1 MLSKQ
6 IGEEAG
12 QVTGTRV
19 LPDEGAG
26 PQVEMSIQESGTL
39 LGVPVSEMCT
49 FASVIRPDG
58 TLFAHGQGVA
68 TTDDGEMAPWQ
79 GQGAGRFTGHGTAS
93 SWRGAIYFQTTA
105 CTNPRHRPTRP
116 QARIA
121 PGPCQR
127 ARNITAAGEMGNSPM
142 RATGAAMH
150 ALYA

>member
-49 FASVIRPDG
+49 LVSVIRPDG

-68 TTDDGEMAPWQ
+68 ATDDGEIAPWRARAPAASPATARRRP
-79 GQGAGRFTGHGTAS
+79 GAGPSISCPARKA
-93 SWRGAIYFQTTA
+93 GAAQ
-105 CTNPRHRPTRP
+105 RHRR
-116 QARIA
+116 
-121 PGPCQR
+121 GV
-127 ARNITAAGEMGNSPM
+127 
-142 RATGAAMH
+142 
-150 ALYA
+150 

>member
-1 MLSKQ
+1 MEGETVLSKQ

-26 PQVEMSIQESGTL
+26 PQVEMSIEESGTL

-49 FASVIRPDG
+49 FVAVIRPDG

-93 SWRGAIYFQTTA
+93 SWRGAIYFQTASEKLEQLNGIAVVFELEIDESGKTA
-105 CTNPRHRPTRP
+105 F
-116 QARIA
+116 
-121 PGPCQR
+121 
-127 ARNITAAGEMGNSPM
+127 
-142 RATGAAMH
+142 
-150 ALYA
+150 

>member
-26 PQVEMSIQESGTL
+26 PQVEMSIEENGTL
-39 LGVPVSEMCT
+39 LGVHVSEMCT
-49 FASVIRPDG
+49 FVSVIRPDG

-93 SWRGAIYFQTTA
+93 SWRGAIYFQTA
-105 CTNPRHRPTRP
+105 SQRL
-116 QARIA
+116 ARLNGIA
-121 PGPCQR
+121 AVFEFETDESGKTE
-127 ARNITAAGEMGNSPM
+127 AKTYEWK
-142 RATGAAMH
+142 
-150 ALYA
+150 

>member
-1 MLSKQ
+1 MLSNQ

-49 FASVIRPDG
+49 LVSVIRPDG

-93 SWRGAIYFQTTA
+93 SWRGAIYFQTASEKLAQLNGIAVVFELEIDEDGKTA
-105 CTNPRHRPTRP
+105 SKFYEWT
-116 QARIA
+116 
-121 PGPCQR
+121 
-127 ARNITAAGEMGNSPM
+127 
-142 RATGAAMH
+142 
-150 ALYA
+150 

>member
-26 PQVEMSIQESGTL
+26 PKVEMSIQESGTL
-39 LGVPVSEMCT
+39 LGVHVSEMCT
-49 FASVIRPDG
+49 FVSVIRPDG

-93 SWRGAIYFQTTA
+93 SWRGAIYFQTASEKLAQLNGIAVVFKLEIGEDGKTA
-105 CTNPRHRPTRP
+105 SKFY
-116 QARIA
+116 
-121 PGPCQR
+121 
-127 ARNITAAGEMGNSPM
+127 EWK
-142 RATGAAMH
+142 
-150 ALYA
+150 

>member
-19 LPDEGAG
+19 LPDEGSG
-26 PQVEMSIQESGTL
+26 PQIEMSIEESGTL

-49 FASVIRPDG
+49 LVAVIRPDG

-79 GQGAGRFTGHGTAS
+79 GQGAGRFTGHGAS
-93 SWRGAIYFQTTA
+93 YWRGAIYFQTASAKLEQLNGIAVVFELEIGEDGKTA
-105 CTNPRHRPTRP
+105 SKFY
-116 QARIA
+116 
-121 PGPCQR
+121 
-127 ARNITAAGEMGNSPM
+127 EWK
-142 RATGAAMH
+142 
-150 ALYA
+150 

>member
-26 PQVEMSIQESGTL
+26 PQVEMSIEESGTL
-39 LGVPVSEMCT
+39 LGVHVSEMCT
-49 FASVIRPDG
+49 VVAAIRPDG

-93 SWRGAIYFQTTA
+93 SWRGAIYFQTASEKLGQLNGIAVVFELEIDESGKTA
-105 CTNPRHRPTRP
+105 SRFYEWT
-116 QARIA
+116 
-121 PGPCQR
+121 
-127 ARNITAAGEMGNSPM
+127 
-142 RATGAAMH
+142 
-150 ALYA
+150 

>member
-19 LPDEGAG
+19 LPDEGSG
-26 PQVEMSIQESGTL
+26 PQIEMSIEESGTL

-49 FASVIRPDG
+49 LVAVIRPDG

-79 GQGAGRFTGHGTAS
+79 GQGAGHFTGHGTAS
-93 SWRGAIYFQTTA
+93 SWRGAIYFQTASEKLGQLNGIAVVFELEIDESGKTA
-105 CTNPRHRPTRP
+105 SKFYEWT
-116 QARIA
+116 
-121 PGPCQR
+121 
-127 ARNITAAGEMGNSPM
+127 
-142 RATGAAMH
+142 
-150 ALYA
+150 

>member
-1 MLSKQ
+1 MEGETVLSKQ

-26 PQVEMSIQESGTL
+26 PKVEMSIEESGTL

-49 FASVIRPDG
+49 LVSVIRPDG

-79 GQGAGRFTGHGTAS
+79 GQGAGRFTGHGAS
-93 SWRGAIYFQTTA
+93 SWRGAIYFQTASEKLEQLNGIAVVFELEIDESGKTA
-105 CTNPRHRPTRP
+105 SKFYEWT
-116 QARIA
+116 
-121 PGPCQR
+121 
-127 ARNITAAGEMGNSPM
+127 
-142 RATGAAMH
+142 
-150 ALYA
+150 